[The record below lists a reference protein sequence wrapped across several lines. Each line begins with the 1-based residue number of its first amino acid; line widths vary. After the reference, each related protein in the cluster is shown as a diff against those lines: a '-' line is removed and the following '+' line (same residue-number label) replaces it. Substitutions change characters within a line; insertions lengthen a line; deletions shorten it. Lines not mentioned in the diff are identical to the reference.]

1 MNKIV
6 SAHDR
11 QVENRKKSAAERC
24 QRLRTAIALGGGV
37 NAVARAAGV
46 ANTTISTYSSGRDMK
61 ASIAVAIAEA
71 CGVSVE
77 WLMTGRGEMAQNPDL
92 QSAPAVP
99 DGSESI
105 AVPFL
110 QSEASAGTGIEPVE
124 WGRDV
129 EVSVPIDFLHS
140 LIGFIPKQIFFM
152 KVRGDS
158 MTPTIHTGDTV
169 IINYAQSPLRDG
181 IYAISVNGMAMIKR
195 IGMKSPKTYS
205 IISDNPF
212 YERFDVSIKDICW
225 GTAQPDAEVRVI
237 GRVIGNF
244 HLENDAFLPGQSAI

>member
-1 MNKIV
+1 MTEIK
-6 SAHDR
+6 SET
-11 QVENRKKSAAERC
+11 ENRNPIQDRNSVSERAL
-24 QRLRTAIALGGGV
+24 RLKRAIE
-37 NAVARAAGV
+37 AAGG
-46 ANTTISTYSSGRDMK
+46 NTVVSNRSGVPKGSLSNYQHGRDMK
-61 ASIAVAIAEA
+61 AATLVAIADA
-71 CGVSVE
+71 CGVTLD
-77 WLMTGRGEMAQNPDL
+77 WLLRGEPSEIPAERPL
-92 QSAPAVP
+92 TAPEPAHEIP
-99 DGSESI
+99 SI
-105 AVPFL
+105 SVPFL

-124 WGRDV
+124 WGKDV

-158 MTPTIHTGDTV
+158 MTPTIQTGDTV

-244 HLENDAFLPGQSAI
+244 HLENDAFLPG

>member
-1 MNKIV
+1 MSKIV

-11 QVENRKKSAAERC
+11 QVENKKKSAAERC
-24 QRLRTAIALGGGV
+24 QRLRTTIALGGGV

-46 ANTTISTYSSGRDMK
+46 ANTTISTYSNGRDMK
-61 ASIAVAIAEA
+61 VSIAVAIAEA

-77 WLMTGRGEMAQNPDL
+77 WLMTGQGEMAGNTDTT
-92 QSAPAVP
+92 AVP
-99 DGSESI
+99 ASGPSSHDSAAIS
-105 AVPFL
+105 VPFL

-212 YERFDVSIKDICW
+212 YERFDVSIEDICW

-244 HLENDAFLPGQSAI
+244 HLENDAFLPG

>member
-1 MNKIV
+1 MEKIV

-11 QVENRKKSAAERC
+11 HVQEKKKSVDERC
-24 QRLRTAIALGGGV
+24 QRLKTVIAIGGGN

-46 ANTTISTYSSGRDMK
+46 SNTTISTYVHGRDMK
-61 ASIAVAIAEA
+61 ASIAVAIADA

-77 WLMTGRGEMAQNPDL
+77 WLMTGRGEMARNPDIKP
-92 QSAPAVP
+92 APVVS
-99 DGSESI
+99 DDTQESVCI
-105 AVPFL
+105 SVPFL

-124 WGRDV
+124 WGKDV

-158 MTPTIHTGDTV
+158 MNPTIHTGDTV
-169 IINYAQSPLRDG
+169 IINYAQAPIRDG
-181 IYAISVNGMAMIKR
+181 VYAISVNGMAMIKR

-212 YERFDVSIKDICW
+212 YERFDVSIEDICW
-225 GTAQPDAEVRVI
+225 GTAQPDAQVRVI

-244 HLENDAFLPGQSAI
+244 HLENDAFLPG

>member
-1 MNKIV
+1 M
-6 SAHDR
+6 SSTGSET
-11 QVENRKKSAAERC
+11 ENRNPIQNRSSVSERAV
-24 QRLRTAIALGGGV
+24 RLRRAIEAAGG
-37 NAVARAAGV
+37 NAVVSNRSGV
-46 ANTTISTYSSGRDMK
+46 PKGSLSNYLQGRDMK
-61 ASIAVAIAEA
+61 AATLVAIADA
-71 CGVSVE
+71 CGVTLD
-77 WLMTGRGEMAQNPDL
+77 WLLRGETDH
-92 QSAPAVP
+92 SPADKP
-99 DGSESI
+99 LAYREIIQEETLSI
-105 AVPFL
+105 PVPFL

-169 IINYAQSPLRDG
+169 IINYTQSPLRDG

-244 HLENDAFLPGQSAI
+244 HLENDASLPG